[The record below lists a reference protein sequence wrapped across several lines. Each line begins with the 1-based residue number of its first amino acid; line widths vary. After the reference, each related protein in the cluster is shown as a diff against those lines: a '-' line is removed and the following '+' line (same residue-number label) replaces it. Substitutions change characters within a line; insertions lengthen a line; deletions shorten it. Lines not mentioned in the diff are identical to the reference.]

1 MRAKFADLAPALSE
15 RSRRLWAATEA
26 RALGHGG
33 IALVE
38 RATGISRSTI
48 VRGIRELSSAKG
60 LDPER
65 TRRPGGGRKS
75 ALVKDRRC
83 SWWIRRAW

>member
-1 MRAKFADLAPALSE
+1 MDLTTVEAKYRSLAAVLTE

-48 VRGIRELSSAKG
+48 QRGMRELDSGETLTLGS
-60 LDPER
+60 DR
-65 TRRPGGGRKS
+65 IRRPARGAS
-75 ALVKDRRC
+75 PQL
-83 SWWIRRAW
+83 